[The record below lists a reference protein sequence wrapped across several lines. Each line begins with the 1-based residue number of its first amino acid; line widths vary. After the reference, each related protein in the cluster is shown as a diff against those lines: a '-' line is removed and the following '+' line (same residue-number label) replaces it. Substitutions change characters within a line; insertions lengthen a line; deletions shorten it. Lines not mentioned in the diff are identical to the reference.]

1 MFIEVCLLSLGV
13 FTGSELYKTIAHK
26 RNHTQQKKEEPGIP
40 SPPAQNNLI
49 PERREDTRE
58 LSAALESL
66 THEVFELRTDLSN
79 YINASKEP
87 PVQAGAVAPSSQQAT
102 QQQESVLPSSIFEK
116 LIEENIS
123 LRKKKTG
130 E

>member
-26 RNHTQQKKEEPGIP
+26 RNHTQQKKEEPEIP
-40 SPPAQNNLI
+40 SLSTQNNSTL
-49 PERREDTRE
+49 ERRE
-58 LSAALESL
+58 LSSALESL
-66 THEVFELRTDLSN
+66 TQEVVELRTDLSN
-79 YINASKEP
+79 YINANKEP

-102 QQQESVLPSSIFEK
+102 QQQESSLPSSIFEK

>member
-26 RNHTQQKKEEPGIP
+26 RNHTQQKKEEPEIP
-40 SPPAQNNLI
+40 SLPTQNNSTL
-49 PERREDTRE
+49 ERRE
-58 LSAALESL
+58 LSSALESL
-66 THEVFELRTDLSN
+66 TQEVVELRTDLSN

-102 QQQESVLPSSIFEK
+102 QQQESSLPSSIFEK